1 MGLAIPIAKTGG
13 LFVRLEI
20 DGQIPKGNLCHISRM
35 AFDITSDVYIYI
47 YPLCWR
53 GSNQGKSEER
63 VERTHPGA

>member
-47 YPLCWR
+47 YILFV
-53 GSNQGKSEER
+53 GEAATR
-63 VERTHPGA
+63 VRVKKG